1 MRSIRLPDGAR
12 LATYVDGPA
21 QAPVTAVL
29 VHGLSVTAD
38 LWRSHVPLLL
48 REGMRVVRYDQRAH
62 GYSTRG
68 TAALRLDQL
77 ADDLAQ
83 VLEETTP
90 RGPLVLAGHSMGA
103 MTLMRL
109 VARHP
114 HLAPRIRGLVL
125 ISPPYGGI
133 STRTGTG
140 PTQSLLTLGR
150 NLLESACR
158 HAPYLL
164 DAVRRRLPTTNRW
177 ALRPDTHPASGA
189 VPLPCRQGLHTTATG
204 DIAALWHDL
213 ANQQPDLSPLQ
224 QLGGRVNLLAGSLD
238 AHIPPE
244 QTGRLAACLPG
255 AQLETVAD
263 ATHALP
269 LRHAQLVTDR
279 ISRGTSPLF
288 SSDRSPGATPPH
300 ASAQPCRTGRTT
312 P

>member
-1 MRSIRLPDGAR
+1 M
-12 LATYVDGPA
+12 
-21 QAPVTAVL
+21 TAVL
-29 VHGLSVTAD
+29 AHGLSVTAA
-38 LWRSHVPLLL
+38 LWRSHIPLLL

-68 TAALRLDQL
+68 TAPLDLNQL

-83 VLEETTP
+83 VLETTAP

-140 PTQSLLTLGR
+140 PAQSLLTLGR
-150 NLLESACR
+150 NLLESACT

-164 DAVRRRLPTTNRW
+164 DAVRRRLPTTSRW
-177 ALRPDTHPASGA
+177 ALLSPAQPTSGA
-189 VPLPCRQGLHTTATG
+189 LPLPCRQGLHTMATG
-204 DIAALWHDL
+204 DIAALWHNL
-213 ANQQPDLSPLQ
+213 AGQQPDPGPLQ
-224 QLGGRVNLLAGSLD
+224 QLGGRVHLLAGSLD

-255 AQLETVAD
+255 AQLETIPD

-279 ISRGTSPLF
+279 ISRCASISNPI
-288 SSDRSPGATPPH
+288 SRSTPPH
-300 ASAQPCRTGRTT
+300 ASAQPPRTGRTT

>member
-1 MRSIRLPDGAR
+1 MTDRPSNGAQFVRLELPDGAR
-12 LATYVDGPA
+12 LATYIDGPA
-21 QAPVTAVL
+21 HAPVTAVL
-29 VHGLSVTAD
+29 VHGLSVTAA

-48 REGMRVVRYDQRAH
+48 REGMRVVRYDQRRH

-68 TAALRLDQL
+68 TAALSLNRL
-77 ADDLAQ
+77 ADDLAH
-83 VLEETTP
+83 VLQTTAP

-114 HLAPRIRGLVL
+114 HLAPRVRGLVL

-133 STRTGTG
+133 STSTGTG
-140 PTQSLLTLGR
+140 PAQSLLTLGR
-150 NLLESACR
+150 NLLESACT

-164 DAVRRRLPTTNRW
+164 DAVRRRLPTTSRW
-177 ALRPDTHPASGA
+177 ALLSPAQPTSGA
-189 VPLPCRQGLHTTATG
+189 LPLPCRQGLHTMATG

-213 ANQQPDLSPLQ
+213 AGQQPEPAPLR
-224 QLGGRVNLLAGSLD
+224 QLGRRVHLLAGSLD

-244 QTGRLAACLPG
+244 QTRRLAASLPD
-255 AQLETVAD
+255 AHLEIVPD

-279 ISRGTSPLF
+279 ITRFAAGPTPAPSPSPL
-288 SSDRSPGATPPH
+288 AIHT
-300 ASAQPCRTGRTT
+300 RTR
-312 P
+312 

>member
-12 LATYVDGPA
+12 LATYIDGPA
-21 QAPVTAVL
+21 QAPATAAL
-29 VHGLSVTAD
+29 VHGLSVTAA

-68 TAALRLDQL
+68 AAALSLDQL
-77 ADDLAQ
+77 ADDLAR
-83 VLEETTP
+83 VLETTAP

-114 HLAPRIRGLVL
+114 HFAPRIRGLVL

-140 PTQSLLTLGR
+140 PAQSLLTLGR
-150 NLLESACR
+150 NLLESACT

-164 DAVRRRLPTTNRW
+164 DAVRRRLPTTSRW
-177 ALRPDTHPASGA
+177 ALRPETHPASGA
-189 VPLPCRQGLHTTATG
+189 LPLPCRQGLHTMATG

-213 ANQQPDLSPLQ
+213 ANQQPDPGPLQ
-224 QLGGRVNLLAGSLD
+224 QLGGRVHLLAGSLD

-255 AQLETVAD
+255 ARLETVAD

-269 LRHAQLVTDR
+269 LCHAQLVTDR

-288 SSDRSPGATPPH
+288 SSDRPPGATPPH
-300 ASAQPCRTGRTT
+300 ASAQPCRTGPTT